1 MTDVSEFE
9 DVVENFMAKAEFKE
23 CLDYI
28 ETQIDP
34 HVVLTNT
41 YLFENKLNCLYELNR
56 KTGEFNHTFF
66 MFVVYLFIFYFFF
79 SFVFKKCSCTN
90 SFFNCISR
98 CF

>member
-9 DVVENFMAKAEFKE
+9 DVVENFMAKDEFKE

-28 ETQIDP
+28 ETKIDP

-41 YLFENKLNCLYELNR
+41 YLFENNLNCLYELNR

-66 MFVVYLFIFYFFF
+66 IFVVFYFFIFYFLNAVVHPFRELL
-79 SFVFKKCSCTN
+79 K
-90 SFFNCISR
+90 
-98 CF
+98 